1 MSKPAKKRIGVLV
14 VAYNAATTLAKTLD
28 RIPDGVRG
36 DIEEVIVSDDHSQ
49 DSTYLVG
56 LGYQQVSEL
65 PITLIRQPKNLG
77 YGGNQKAGYNLAIEH
92 GLDIVV
98 MLHGDGQYAP
108 ESMPDLLEPLLDG
121 EADAVFGSRIMIK
134 GAARKGGM
142 PLYKYVGNRILSP
155 FENAALGTDLTEFHS
170 GYRAYSVDALKR
182 IPFEQNTDG
191 FNFDTQIIIQLHDAG
206 MRIAEVPIPTYYGDE
221 ICYVDGMGYAADVTK
236 DVVSYRL
243 QKAGFGDGSRIS
255 LNEEYQLKPSE
266 DSSHGRISTMMAAR
280 PPAKILDLGC
290 SSGQLAERL
299 QEMGHH
305 VTGRRRARVPRGGR
319 ADERLLQ
326 GRPHRGDPARGRHRI
341 RPRADGRRA
350 RASRQ
355 AGRAARDSARTSSPP
370 KGRSCCACPTSATGT
385 RGPGRRSECSTT
397 TSGAS
402 STPPTCGSSPAGASA
417 GWSSAAATPYAAWSR
432 WACRSTRSGSRA
444 PGPRRPPA
452 RPLPGHRVADDVRL
466 PVHPRGHA
474 QPLLTGSRREPA
486 TPTERSPNELS
497 GPCADLPSP
506 WASFRVPIKALPV
519 GSWYWPR
526 PGNSQA
532 TMRSFPATPPAT
544 GTPSTCRDRRA
555 GVGRDRLR
563 PRQIHPDAGCDRRH
577 EPSRRDCVVGLSLP
591 GWSWSGGS
599 RW

>member
-1 MSKPAKKRIGVLV
+1 MSKPAKRIGVLV

-36 DIEEVIVSDDHSQ
+36 DIEEVMVSDDHSQ

-56 LGYQQVSEL
+56 LGYQQTSDL

-108 ESMPDLLEPLLDG
+108 ESMPDLLAPLLDG

-134 GAARKGGM
+134 GAARRGGM

-236 DVVSYRL
+236 DVIAYRL

-255 LNEEYQLKPSE
+255 LTEEYQLKPSE

-290 SSGQLAERL
+290 SSGLLAERL
-299 QEMGHH
+299 QGMGHH
-305 VTGRRRARVPRGGR
+305 VTGVDMHEFPEVAERMSAFYTADLSQGIPPEVGTGFDLMLMADVLEHLGKPEDLLGQCQRPAHSRRLGHAVRAQHRPLVPEDPGHPRHVRLRPAGHSRRHPPALLHPPEHPQAGR
-319 ADERLLQ
+319 AQRLH
-326 GRPHRGDPARGRHRI
+326 GA
-341 RPRADGRRA
+341 ADGAGGPPARRA
-350 RASRQ
+350 RASR
-355 AGRAARDSARTSSPP
+355 
-370 KGRSCCACPTSATGT
+370 
-385 RGPGRRSECSTT
+385 
-397 TSGAS
+397 
-402 STPPTCGSSPAGASA
+402 
-417 GWSSAAATPYAAWSR
+417 
-432 WACRSTRSGSRA
+432 A
-444 PGPRRPPA
+444 PGPHRPSA
-452 RPLPGHRVADDVRL
+452 RPIPGHPVADDVRL
-466 PVHPRGHA
+466 PVHRRGHA
-474 QPLLTGSRREPA
+474 QPLL
-486 TPTERSPNELS
+486 
-497 GPCADLPSP
+497 
-506 WASFRVPIKALPV
+506 I
-519 GSWYWPR
+519 
-526 PGNSQA
+526 
-532 TMRSFPATPPAT
+532 
-544 GTPSTCRDRRA
+544 
-555 GVGRDRLR
+555 
-563 PRQIHPDAGCDRRH
+563 
-577 EPSRRDCVVGLSLP
+577 GLDP
-591 GWSWSGGS
+591 
-599 RW
+599 